1 MHIYRPESAVP
12 AASNVAGEMKGAAM
26 IDNTVA
32 NYVIEY
38 AVAELDTDD
47 EVDELFDFLTTT
59 FTEEIKNETIGGASV
74 DEEFVDNY
82 SAELNTTGSKIYVS

>member
-1 MHIYRPESAVP
+1 MP
-12 AASNVAGEMKGAAM
+12 GETKGAAS

-38 AVAELDTDD
+38 AITDLDTED

-74 DEEFVDNY
+74 DEEFVENY
-82 SAELNTTGSKIYVS
+82 SAELNTTGSKIYFS